1 MTRAKN
7 KKDLTPEEKRA
18 QALVPPEEQP
28 YEVPGNWRWV
38 RVGAISSLHRGVS
51 YKKSEEHK
59 TCLPNDCLIL
69 RGGNVKEGYIEFGQD
84 DIFVDRSLVSD
95 EQIVRK
101 NDVIIVASTGSAKV
115 IGRTGISITN
125 YTDVAFGAFLMLLRP
140 CNQSDPRYLGYFFQ
154 SSEYRNRIKNLASG
168 VNINNIRADYI
179 TDTPCPLPPLSEQN
193 RIVVRIERLFAALDT
208 AKEKAQ
214 SVLASCEARK
224 AAILHK
230 AFTGELTAEWRRT
243 YSVSLDSWQSL
254 TLNDVAEYKKGPFGS
269 SITKKMFVPKGVD
282 TFKVYEQG
290 NAIRK
295 TVHYGHYYIDKNKY
309 LELKGFAVHQGDI
322 IISCAGTIGEVYK
335 LPNNCESGIIN
346 QALMRVRLY
355 PNIIEQYFI
364 YYFGEIIKSNIID
377 QSNGTAIKN
386 IPPFKVMKAMEIK
399 LPSLSEQK
407 IIIDL
412 LDDILNKQT
421 ITIQN
426 AKQVL
431 STIENIKHSILAR
444 AFRGEL
450 GTNDPAEPAAELP
463 V

>member
-1 MTRAKN
+1 MSRAKN

-28 YEVPGNWRWV
+28 YEVPENWRWV

-154 SSEYRNRIKNLASG
+154 SSEYRNRIKILASG

-193 RIVVRIERLFAALDT
+193 RIVDRIERLFAALDT

-214 SVLASCEARK
+214 AVLASCEARK

-230 AFTGELTAEWRRT
+230 AFSGELTEKWRKNSQIDLHT
-243 YSVSLDSWQSL
+243 WQRK
-254 TLNDVAEYKKGPFGS
+254 TLS
-269 SITKKMFVPKGVD
+269 SITVNYDHKRVPLSK
-282 TFKVYEQG
+282 EQ
-290 NAIRK
+290 RK
-295 TVHYGHYYIDKNKY
+295 NLDRKYDYYGASGAIDKVDRYLFDGKY
-309 LELKGFAVHQGDI
+309 LL
-322 IISCAGTIGEVYK
+322 IGEDGANLVTRSKPIAFIAEGKYWVNNHAHILDVNNEIVMEFLCHYINSISL
-335 LPNNCESGIIN
+335 LPYVTGSAQPKMTQAKMNEIPIPIPTYEEQQEIVRQMEMAITCEAQISVAVENVLTQIT
-346 QALMRVRLY
+346 AL
-355 PNIIEQYFI
+355 
-364 YYFGEIIKSNIID
+364 
-377 QSNGTAIKN
+377 
-386 IPPFKVMKAMEIK
+386 
-399 LPSLSEQK
+399 
-407 IIIDL
+407 
-412 LDDILNKQT
+412 KQ
-421 ITIQN
+421 
-426 AKQVL
+426 
-431 STIENIKHSILAR
+431 SILAR

-450 GTNDPAEPAAELP
+450 GTNDPAEPATEL
-463 V
+463 

>member
-154 SSEYRNRIKNLASG
+154 SSEYRNRIKILASG

-193 RIVVRIERLFAALDT
+193 RIVDRIERLFAALDT

-214 SVLASCEARK
+214 AVLASCEARK

-230 AFTGELTAEWRRT
+230 AFSGELTEKWRKNSQIDLHT
-243 YSVSLDSWQSL
+243 WQRK
-254 TLNDVAEYKKGPFGS
+254 TLS
-269 SITKKMFVPKGVD
+269 SITVNYDHKRVPLSK
-282 TFKVYEQG
+282 EQ
-290 NAIRK
+290 RK
-295 TVHYGHYYIDKNKY
+295 NLDRKYDYYGASGAIDKVDRYLFDGKY
-309 LELKGFAVHQGDI
+309 LL
-322 IISCAGTIGEVYK
+322 IGEDGANLVTRSKPIAFIAEGKYWVNNHAHILDVNNEIVMEFLCHYINSISL
-335 LPNNCESGIIN
+335 LPYVTGSAQPKMTQAKMNEIPIPIPTYEEQQEIVRQMEMAITCEAQISVAVENVLTQIT
-346 QALMRVRLY
+346 AL
-355 PNIIEQYFI
+355 
-364 YYFGEIIKSNIID
+364 
-377 QSNGTAIKN
+377 
-386 IPPFKVMKAMEIK
+386 
-399 LPSLSEQK
+399 
-407 IIIDL
+407 
-412 LDDILNKQT
+412 KQ
-421 ITIQN
+421 
-426 AKQVL
+426 
-431 STIENIKHSILAR
+431 SILAS

-450 GTNDPAEPAAELP
+450 GTNDPAEPATEL
-463 V
+463 